1 MQKTYIQPQVELSL
15 LGAATTILSVSVLQ
29 QMNNENAGQD
39 IQL

>member
-1 MQKTYIQPQVELSL
+1 MQKTYIQPQVETAFLR
-15 LGAATTILSVSVLQ
+15 ACNTILSVSVLQ